1 MDVKLQ
7 RQIGLEMAVAAGATK
22 TQAAIEDKSSCYEN
36 ILKAAVEEKGLEFV
50 TEKVLESD
58 PEWASQM
65 LQHIPDLGAHRDA
78 LLNKAKESPASALHA
93 LRFVADLGNHQQSL
107 VAMAGRDATSLGNIS
122 AINFK
127 CDGPV
132 ICKFTMYWT
141 NAGEPQPQ
149 TGYPNSSDW
158 HWSGK
163 LPEPQSQT
171 IACHNFTLVNAPLEA
186 GDEVWIYVSVEGGK
200 DPISPLRFTFD
211 PTTVNCANF
220 LLSGPGDSNTLAYSS
235 MSVAAPMVTVSI
247 SSDGVASF
255 SPDVVN
261 VYRSSQTGVQWQ
273 MKTPAYEFTGI
284 DIQGPDTQDF
294 GAPTFNADNTVMTVT
309 DTVADLD
316 PFTYTI
322 YWKNTQTGQTGKFD
336 PGIKNKD

>member
-1 MDVKLQ
+1 MDVKIQ
-7 RQIGLEMAVAAGATK
+7 RQIGMEIAEAAGATR
-22 TQAAIEDKSSCYEN
+22 TQAAIEDKSRCYED
-36 ILKAAVEEKGLEFV
+36 ILKTAIEEKGLDFV

-65 LQHIPDLGAHRDA
+65 LLHIPDLGAHREA
-78 LLNKAKESPASALHA
+78 LLEKVKESPASALHA
-93 LRFVADLGNHQQSL
+93 LRFAGDLGGHQQSL
-107 VAMAGRDATSLGNIS
+107 AAVAGREATSLGNIS

-132 ICKFTMYWT
+132 ICKFTMYWM
-141 NAGEPQPQ
+141 NAGNPQPQ
-149 TGYPNSSDW
+149 TGYPNTSEWLWSS
-158 HWSGK
+158 K

-171 IACHNFTLVNAPLEA
+171 IACHNFAKVLAPLEA

-200 DPISPLRFTFD
+200 DPISPLRFTYD

-220 LLSGPGDSNTLAYSS
+220 LLSGPVDSNTLAYSS

-247 SSDGVASF
+247 SAEGEASF

-273 MKTPAYEFTGI
+273 MKTPNYEFTGI
-284 DIQGPDTQDF
+284 DIEGPHTQDF
-294 GAPTFNADNTVMTVT
+294 GAPTFNADHTVMTVT

-322 YWKNTQTGQTGKFD
+322 SWKNTQTGQTGNFD
-336 PGIKNKD
+336 PGIKNKN